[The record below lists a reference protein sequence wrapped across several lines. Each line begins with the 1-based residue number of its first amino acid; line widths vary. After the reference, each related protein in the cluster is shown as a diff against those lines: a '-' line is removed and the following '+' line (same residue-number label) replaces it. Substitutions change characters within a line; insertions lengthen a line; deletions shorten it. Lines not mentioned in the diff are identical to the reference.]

1 MMNWTIGKRLY
12 TAAGALLAVLLVT
25 AGVSLYALSD
35 VNEEVK
41 TITGRTAVA
50 LKLAGRISYLISDLR
65 AATRLQ
71 IISADRKDLKTI
83 ETKAKENDEEIKELI
98 DSTEQLQNLTSVQ
111 EIKDLAKATRSD
123 MEEWDRRAMKVEE
136 LARKLDFE
144 GAVSANDEAK
154 VFSDKAEASAQ
165 KIFDLET
172 AKLQTDADT
181 ADATYRQVR
190 LEMLL
195 FVGLAVAIGVVVLQV
210 VRTITKTMREMA
222 TELGEGAEQVA
233 SAASQVSM
241 SAQSLSQGASE
252 QASSLEETSASMQEM
267 TSMTRR
273 NSEHSQEAA
282 NLMVAVD
289 AQVRDSNK
297 ALEEMVGSMTAIQES
312 SQKVGKIIKTI
323 DEIAF
328 QTNILALNAAVEAA
342 RAGEAGMG
350 FAVVADE
357 VRSLAQRSAQA
368 AKDTAGLIEE
378 SISRAQGGTHNV
390 EQVTAAISGITTSVA
405 KVKGLVEEVSV
416 ASREQAQGFDQVS
429 TAIAQMEK
437 VTQTTAATAEESAA
451 ASEELNAQAETSM
464 QVVKRLESLVGGNSV
479 GMKKV
484 VKAARAAKKEPAPIV
499 AAAPKASAS
508 VVPMASRR
516 PQAMSKS
523 DAEAAFPLEDVGS
536 GTFGSF

>member
-1 MMNWTIGKRLY
+1 MNWTIGKRLY
-12 TAAGALLAVLLVT
+12 SAAGALLAVLLIT

-71 IISADRKDLKTI
+71 IIAADRKDVKTI
-83 ETKAKENDEEIKELI
+83 ETKAKENDEAIKELI
-98 DSTEQLQNLTSVQ
+98 DSTEQLQTLTSVQ
-111 EIKDLAKATRSD
+111 EIKDLAKETRGN
-123 MEEWDRRAMKVEE
+123 MEEWDRRASKVEE
-136 LARKLDFE
+136 LALKLDFE
-144 GAVSANDEAK
+144 GAVSANDDAK
-154 VFSDKAEASAQ
+154 AYSDKAEASAQ
-165 KIFDLET
+165 KIFELET
-172 AKLQTDADT
+172 TKLKTDADM
-181 ADATYRQVR
+181 AEATYKQVR
-190 LEMLL
+190 FEMLL
-195 FVGLAVAIGVVVLQV
+195 FVGLAVAIGLVVLQV
-210 VRTITKTMREMA
+210 VRSITSTMRDMA
-222 TELGEGAEQVA
+222 TELGEGAEQVS

-282 NLMVAVD
+282 SLMVAVD
-289 AQVRDSNK
+289 GQVRDSNK

-390 EQVTAAISGITTSVA
+390 EQVTAAISGITSSVA

-429 TAIAQMEK
+429 TAISQMEK

-464 QVVKRLESLVGGNSV
+464 QVVKRLEHLVGGSSV
-479 GMKKV
+479 AVKKA
-484 VKAARAAKKEPAPIV
+484 KAARPVTKAPAPM
-499 AAAPKASAS
+499 APPAPRASAS
-508 VVPMASRR
+508 VVPMSSRR

-523 DAEAAFPLEDVGS
+523 DAEAAFPLEDAGS
-536 GTFGSF
+536 GTFGNF